1 MSKSKLALLVLAV
14 ALWLAS
20 SVPAGAHTE
29 VLESDPAAGGT
40 APTGQNEVTITFAA
54 LDPEVAAEID
64 VVGSDGESIVAGSPT
79 VIEGTAAA
87 GTTVAVPVEPLE
99 EGRHEVTWEVVS
111 DDGDPSSG
119 SFEFTAE
126 GSDDSGGLWLL
137 WAAALAIPV
146 AFAVAWLRRR
156 LRGAER

>member
-1 MSKSKLALLVLAV
+1 MVKPKVALLALILVLGLV
-14 ALWLAS
+14 S
-20 SVPAGAHTE
+20 IGPAGAHTE
-29 VLESDPAAGGT
+29 ILESDPEAGGT
-40 APTGQNEVTITFAA
+40 APAGQNEVTITFAA
-54 LDPEVAAEID
+54 LDPEVPAEID
-64 VVGSDGESIVAGSPT
+64 VVGPDGETIVAGSPT
-79 VIEGTAAA
+79 VVDGDTA

-119 SFEFTAE
+119 SFEFVVEA
-126 GSDDSGGLWLL
+126 SDDSGGLWVL

-156 LRGAER
+156 LRGADR